1 MSSEQDQRE
10 RKFAESVLAENA
22 VLMEYLMERV
32 RRYATNGQAAEL
44 YILTSA
50 IIESLRLAQATSK
63 TALGIDKNKA
73 N

>member
-10 RKFAESVLAENA
+10 KEFAEAVLRENS
-22 VLMEYLMERV
+22 VLMEFMAERI

-44 YILTSA
+44 YILCSA
-50 IIESLRLAQATSK
+50 IIESLKLAQATSK
-63 TALGIDKNKA
+63 TALGIDKGKA